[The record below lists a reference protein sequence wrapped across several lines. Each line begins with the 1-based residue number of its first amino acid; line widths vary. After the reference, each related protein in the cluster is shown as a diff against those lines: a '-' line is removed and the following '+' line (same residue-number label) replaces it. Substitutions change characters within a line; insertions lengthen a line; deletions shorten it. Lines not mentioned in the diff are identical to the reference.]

1 MENDE
6 QVDLVDFLTKQS
18 LKRCFNKFGIEGSEE
33 KIHELC
39 QNEAMKE
46 CFLRNYNELLG
57 RKR

>member
-6 QVDLVDFLTKQS
+6 QIDLVDFLTKES
-18 LKRCFNKFGIEGSEE
+18 LRRCFRQWGIEKSEE

-39 QNEAMKE
+39 LNDAMKQ

-57 RKR
+57 RKQ

>member
-6 QVDLVDFLTKQS
+6 QIDLVDFLTKES
-18 LKRCFNKFGIEGSEE
+18 LKRCFRQWGIEKSEE

-39 QNEAMKE
+39 LNDAMKQ

-57 RKR
+57 RK